1 MGLLTRQSE
10 TEFDGNHS
18 TYSRRGIVKHS
29 HSWKWWVCGVL
40 LLATFLNYMDRQAL
54 AVTLPELKHNYNL
67 QERRIGQIEGY
78 FGYAFAVGSLLF
90 GILADRFGPRAV
102 YPLVL
107 TGWSLA
113 GIATGFAGRPEFTA
127 WLESPGDEP
136 GAGVFRWLLFWRTLL
151 GLCEAGHWPC
161 ALITARRI
169 LEPKERAMGNGI
181 LQGGAAVASIL
192 IPLYAEGVERL
203 GGTWQVTFWSIGI
216 VGLLWVPLWL
226 ALVRS
231 DSLESATVPQ
241 NVHDTERDEASGS
254 APQPQRDPDWVGI
267 VPRLLTIGI
276 VVVALNISWQFLR
289 AWLTLLLDFH
299 GYDRLEQRVAT
310 AGFFVSAEIGCL
322 LAGVVVML
330 LVRAGRTVHGARV
343 WAFAVYTAITAVAA
357 LVPVFG
363 SGPLMIGGLII
374 AGFGILG
381 LHPLYYSL
389 SQELPRRRQGM
400 LAGLMAALAWGVAST
415 FQMYIGSRIQE
426 TKSYDVGLVIAG
438 LAPVVG
444 LVALALL
451 WKPSASSLVSEQ
463 RKS

>member
-1 MGLLTRQSE
+1 MPDHPSSL
-10 TEFDGNHS
+10 NPHP
-18 TYSRRGIVKHS
+18 
-29 HSWKWWVCGVL
+29 SWRWWVCGVL

-78 FGYAFAVGSLLF
+78 FGYAFAAGSLLF
-90 GILADRFGPRAV
+90 GVLADRFGPRAV

-107 TGWSLA
+107 AGWSLA
-113 GIATGFAGRPEFTA
+113 GIATGFAGRPETTA

-169 LEPKERAMGNGI
+169 LTPKERALGNGI
-181 LQGGAAVASIL
+181 LQGGAAIASIL

-203 GGTWQVTFWSIGI
+203 GGTWQITFWSIGV

-226 ALVRS
+226 VMVRPRALDAPPPPPRGAL
-231 DSLESATVPQ
+231 DAEL
-241 NVHDTERDEASGS
+241 DEAGVPP
-254 APQPQRDPDWVGI
+254 AHAQADGEWVGLF
-267 VPRLLTIGI
+267 PRMLTIGI
-276 VVVALNISWQFLR
+276 VVVTLNISWQFLR

-299 GYDRLEQRVAT
+299 GYGRLEARLAT
-310 AGFFVSAEIGCL
+310 AGYFISAEVGCL
-322 LAGVVVML
+322 LAGVVVMG
-330 LVRAGRTVHGARV
+330 LVRTGRSVHGARA
-343 WAFAVYTAITAVAA
+343 WTFAGYTAITAVAA
-357 LVPVFG
+357 LVPLFG
-363 SGPLMIGGLII
+363 SGPLMIGGLIV

-389 SQELPRRRQGM
+389 SQELPRRRQGL
-400 LAGLMAALAWGVAST
+400 LAGLMSAMAWAVAST
-415 FQMYIGSRIQE
+415 FQMYIGARIQE

-438 LAPVVG
+438 LAPVMG
-444 LVALALL
+444 LVALLAL
-451 WKPSASSLVSEQ
+451 WKPT
-463 RKS
+463 KHGG